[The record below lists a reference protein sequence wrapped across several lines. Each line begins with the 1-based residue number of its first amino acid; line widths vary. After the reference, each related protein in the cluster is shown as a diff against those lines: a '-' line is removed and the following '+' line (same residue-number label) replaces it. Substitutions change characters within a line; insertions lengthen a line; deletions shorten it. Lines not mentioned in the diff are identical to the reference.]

1 MAQRSLT
8 TDLWNDTWFESLNPQ
23 EKLLFLYLLTNDR
36 TNMLGIYEISKR
48 KISFETGLTESAVE
62 KGFESFER
70 VSKIYYTDENYVV
83 IKNFLKH
90 QRFNTNMKK
99 SALAIYDDLPKSL
112 QIKDLDKS
120 DLSVDEGFLM
130 IAEGFGIFNLNR
142 SISISRKEYKK
153 KGKDETEREKEIER
167 QFDEFYK
174 HYPKQVSKETAI
186 KAWKR
191 LEEDSRL
198 EAIRVVQIYPHSKDP
213 QYIPYPATWLNAKS
227 WEDDFDALKPG
238 GSHPGSDRGLATGQV
253 VHHDGTQIKDES
265 EYDFMEGN

>member
-142 SISISRKEYKK
+142 SIIEFKK
-153 KGKDETEREKEIER
+153 KDKSNRVEEKGTEP
-167 QFDEFYK
+167 FDDFWT
-174 HYPKQVSKETAI
+174 HYPKQVSKEPAI
-186 KAWKR
+186 KAWKKIPD
-191 LEEDSRL
+191 EERL

-238 GSHPGSDRGLATGQV
+238 GSHPGSDRGLVVGQIV
-253 VHHDGTQIKDES
+253 QSEGTQIPDEES
-265 EYDFMEGN
+265 YGL